1 MSGWSQEAF
10 ELADIAD
17 ELAAVRYYI
26 AALAG
31 AKLQPPTPYPRPS
44 DKPVSDEPLTAADL
58 NSFFGGV

>member
-17 ELAAVRYYI
+17 ELAAVRYYV

-31 AKLQPPTPYPRPS
+31 AQLQPPKPYPRPTDS
-44 DKPVSDEPLTAADL
+44 SVPDEPLTVDDL